1 MTTLNLM
8 IGAPSARKLDWK
20 RINWHQVEEHVRRLQ
35 IRIAKAIKLGHH
47 NKAKALQW
55 ILTHSFYAK
64 CLAVKRVT
72 QSRGKNTPGV
82 DKVIWRTPIQK
93 MKAALSLK
101 RRGYKSLPLRRT
113 HIPKKNGKLRPLGI
127 PTMPDRGMQA
137 LYLLSLEP
145 ISETLADKNSY
156 GFRPKRS
163 IHDAI
168 ERCFML
174 LNKKQSSQWVLEGDI
189 KACFDK
195 ISHRWL
201 LDNIPLDKSILKEW
215 LDAGFMEKNVFY
227 KTEDG
232 VPQGGVASPTCAN
245 IALDGLEEAINS
257 LSQKGNVIH
266 FVRYADDFICT
277 AKTKESLEQ
286 KVLPV
291 IINFLKE
298 RGLELSLEKT
308 KITHIQEGFDFLGFN
323 LRKYKDKLLIKPG
336 KKGVQSFLEKVRE
349 TIKLMGACK
358 ASDLIKILNSKI
370 RGWANH
376 NRHVVA
382 KETFSHVDSQIFS
395 SLWRWA
401 KRRHPNKNISWIRN
415 KYFTK
420 IGYREWCFFADIKN
434 AEAASRLIL
443 IFAAD
448 TTIIRH
454 IKVKADANPYN
465 PDFNE
470 YFRNRYLARIYQRN
484 SMKVNSRAA
493 KSSL

>member
-1 MTTLNLM
+1 MTTLDLM
-8 IGAPSARKLDWK
+8 IGAPSTRKLNWK
-20 RINWHQVEEHVRRLQ
+20 HIIWRKVENHVRRLQ
-35 IRIAKAIKLGHH
+35 MRIAKAIKLGRM

-55 ILTHSFYAK
+55 LLTHSFYAK

-82 DKVIWRTPIQK
+82 DKVIWRTPNQK

-101 RRGYKSLPLRRT
+101 RRGYKSLPLRRI

-127 PTMPDRGMQA
+127 PAMHDRGMQA
-137 LYLLSLEP
+137 LHLLGLEP

-168 ERCFML
+168 QQCFTL
-174 LNKKQSSQWVLEGDI
+174 LSKKQSAQWILEGDI

-195 ISHRWL
+195 ISHQWL
-201 LDNIPLDKSILKEW
+201 LDNIMMDKTILKEW
-215 LDAGFMEKNVFY
+215 LNAGFMEENSFHN
-227 KTEDG
+227 TIDG

-245 IALDGLEEAINS
+245 ITLDGLEKVITS
-257 LSQKGNVIH
+257 MSQKNDVIH

-277 AKTKESLEQ
+277 AKTKETLEQ

-323 LRKYKDKLLIKPG
+323 LRKYKEKLLIKPA
-336 KKGVQSFLEKVRE
+336 KKGVQTFLDNIRE
-349 TIKLMGACK
+349 TIKSRGAHK
-358 ASDLIKILNSKI
+358 TSDLIKILNSKI

-376 NRHVVA
+376 YRHVVA
-382 KETFSHVDSQIFS
+382 KETFYYMDSQIFS
-395 SLWRWA
+395 ALWRWA
-401 KRRHPNKNISWIRN
+401 KRRHPNKSLSWIRN
-415 KYFTK
+415 KYFTR
-420 IGYREWCFFADIKN
+420 IGLRNWCFFSKDKN
-434 AEAASRLIL
+434 SDDKERLVLMLAS
-443 IFAAD
+443 D
-448 TTIIRH
+448 TNIIRH
-454 IKVKADANPYN
+454 IKVKANANPFD
-465 PDFNE
+465 PEFNE
-470 YFRNRYLARIYQRN
+470 YFRKRYIAKEYQRKRI
-484 SMKVNSRAA
+484 KVNSRVN
-493 KSSL
+493 